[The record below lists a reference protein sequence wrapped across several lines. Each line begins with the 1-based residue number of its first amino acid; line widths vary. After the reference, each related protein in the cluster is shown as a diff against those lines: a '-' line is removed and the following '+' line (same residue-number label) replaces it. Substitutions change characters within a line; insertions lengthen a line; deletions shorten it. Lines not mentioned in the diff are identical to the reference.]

1 MAIVMSKL
9 GNTESRLM
17 EFRAKSTDI
26 KPIGTYKGEP
36 IPNGSV
42 YLEMDTQ
49 NVYFYDGET
58 NEWIGD

>member
-1 MAIVMSKL
+1 
-9 GNTESRLM
+9 M

-26 KPIGTYKGEP
+26 KPIGTYEGEP

-58 NEWIGD
+58 DEWIGD